1 LARDWRE
8 FRVDIKGVDIKDMGI
23 KGTGAGQA

>member
-8 FRVDIKGVDIKDMGI
+8 FRVDIKGVDIKGMGI